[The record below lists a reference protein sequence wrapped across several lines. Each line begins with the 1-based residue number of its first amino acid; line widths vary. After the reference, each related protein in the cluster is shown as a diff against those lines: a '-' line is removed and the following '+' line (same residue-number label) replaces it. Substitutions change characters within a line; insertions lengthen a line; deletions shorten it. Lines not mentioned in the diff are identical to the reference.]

1 MSDATPDLHVGTV
14 LDDRYRIDELIA
26 RGGMAAVYRALDLR
40 LGRTVAIKILAPA
53 FTADPG
59 FVDRFILEARSAAA
73 LTHPNVVAVHD
84 QGVSGNSPYL
94 VMEYVPGRTIRQ
106 LLAVNG
112 AMTSA
117 HALEIMKSVLAGLA
131 AAHDAGFVHRDIKPE
146 NVLITDSGLIKVTDF
161 GLARV
166 IDDRPV
172 SDSTGAVLLGT
183 MAYLSPEQV
192 QQRTVDQRS
201 DVYSAGILL
210 FEMLT
215 GRVPYTGE
223 SPLEVAYAHVNNDV
237 PAPSTL
243 VHDVPPSVDH
253 LVLAATR
260 RNPNDRFAN
269 ALVFLDAVNR
279 AASAVPA
286 AEALTTVL
294 PAAQTI
300 VMANPGIGSS
310 PLGGSAG
317 SGTGL
322 TNSNTSSSGR
332 RATTKRV
339 KRNRIIAA
347 TILIGAILGGLG
359 WYFLSGTGIPV
370 PNVAG
375 QSVSTA
381 TLNLERVGFK
391 VGQSEVFSETVPN
404 GTVVGTDP
412 AGDSVTRKGRTVTL
426 LVSKGQERYI
436 IPSDLAG
443 KDPNDATNILQD
455 LTLRVSK
462 TNEVYAN
469 KIPLGKVVSTNPKG
483 GSKVKR
489 NTAVILNVSKGPK
502 PVIVPRIAGENIQI
516 VTKQLEKL
524 GLVVDIKDQIF
535 DTSDVG
541 TVISS
546 DPTPGTSMKKGETI
560 HLTVSK
566 GPPPVAV
573 PNVVGLDVD
582 TAKQILTDAGFE
594 VNVTSEV
601 VMVVLNKVY
610 SQDPPSGSMATPGTT
625 ITITIV

>member
-1 MSDATPDLHVGTV
+1 MSSATPDLHIGTV

-59 FVDRFILEARSAAA
+59 FVDRFMLEARSAAA

-84 QGVSGNSPYL
+84 QGVSGGSPYL

-117 HALEIMKSVLAGLA
+117 HALEIMKSVLAGLG

-215 GRVPYTGE
+215 GRVPYSGD
-223 SPLEVAYAHVNNDV
+223 SPLEVAFQHVNSDV

-243 VHDVPPSVDH
+243 IHDVPPSVDH

-269 ALVFLDAVNR
+269 AHVFLDAVNR
-279 AASAVPA
+279 AAAAVPA

-294 PAAQTI
+294 PASQTI
-300 VMANPGIGSS
+300 VMANPGISS
-310 PLGGSAG
+310 PAPVTTPSSA
-317 SGTGL
+317 TA
-322 TNSNTSSSGR
+322 GR

-339 KRNRIIAA
+339 KRNRLIAA
-347 TILIGAILGGLG
+347 GLLLAGVLGGFG
-359 WYFLSGTGIPV
+359 WFFLSGTKIPV
-370 PNVAG
+370 PDVSG
-375 QSVSTA
+375 QSTSTA
-381 TLNLERVGFK
+381 SLNLEKVGFK
-391 VGQSEVFSETVPN
+391 VSQAEVFSETVPN

-412 AGDSVTRKGRTVTL
+412 ASNKSARKGGTVTL

-443 KDPNDATNILQD
+443 KDPNCQYQ
-455 LTLRVSK
+455 SK
-462 TNEVYAN
+462 R
-469 KIPLGKVVSTNPKG
+469 
-483 GSKVKR
+483 R
-489 NTAVILNVSKGPK
+489 N
-502 PVIVPRIAGENIQI
+502 
-516 VTKQLEKL
+516 
-524 GLVVDIKDQIF
+524 
-535 DTSDVG
+535 
-541 TVISS
+541 
-546 DPTPGTSMKKGETI
+546 
-560 HLTVSK
+560 
-566 GPPPVAV
+566 
-573 PNVVGLDVD
+573 
-582 TAKQILTDAGFE
+582 
-594 VNVTSEV
+594 
-601 VMVVLNKVY
+601 
-610 SQDPPSGSMATPGTT
+610 
-625 ITITIV
+625 